1 MTHEIPLPLRQEHEQ
16 LHAELRRLT
25 QAEGDVGE
33 AARHLARL
41 MHPHFV
47 KEDEIAL
54 PPLGLL
60 QQLAAGRFDPG
71 MASVLRL
78 TDRLRAELPQML
90 DEHRT
95 IVAALE
101 RLEDAARR
109 ASRDDVIAFVQ
120 ALKLHAATEEQV
132 MYPAA
137 ILIGEF
143 VRQQLAHSEAPVI
156 AA

>member
-1 MTHEIPLPLRQEHEQ
+1 MRFEIPLPLRQEHEE
-16 LHAELRRLT
+16 LHDDLRRAT
-25 QAEGDVGE
+25 QAAGEVGE
-33 AARHLARL
+33 AARTLARL

-60 QQLAAGRFDPG
+60 EKLAAGKFDAG
-71 MASVLRL
+71 MAGVVDL
-78 TDRLRAELPQML
+78 TGRLRAELPAML
-90 DEHRT
+90 AEHRT

-101 RLEDAARR
+101 RLAQAAER
-109 ASRDDVIAFVQ
+109 AGRGDIVAF
-120 ALKLHAATEEQV
+120 AHKLTLHAQTEEQV

-137 ILIGEF
+137 LLVGEF
-143 VRQQLAHSEAPVI
+143 VRQRVARNAEAAV